1 MGFVKIKSE
10 IVPVT
15 RRIRDYLFSDM
26 EECNSALLYDNALM
40 TYYNVASRDGKSD
53 IWVYQNLVLDGF
65 GRYVDG
71 DSDMYQEA
79 LLAYSDVI
87 KIVNSDKKDSLDFF
101 EEVCILEG
109 DIYKE
114 MLREEQFRRIR
125 KKDKDD

>member
-1 MGFVKIKSE
+1 MKIKSE

-40 TYYNVASRDGKSD
+40 TYYNVASRDGRSD

>member
-1 MGFVKIKSE
+1 MKIKSE

>member
-1 MGFVKIKSE
+1 MKIKSE

-114 MLREEQFRRIR
+114 MLREEQLRRIR